1 MAQNQYLRNDSLSQT
16 TAPRPCLFTHSQSHT
31 HNHTFTY
38 THYPV
43 YCYDEVKGIQD
54 LKIYSHADS
63 LIPSLSQEFEYPHQL
78 LACRTVHYD
87 DVPAQLVKLKN
98 FEEFVAACVD
108 TDYEPSDLELT
119 LSSFGLNSSR
129 CSCALCTHE

>member
-1 MAQNQYLRNDSLSQT
+1 MPLYTLT
-16 TAPRPCLFTHSQSHT
+16 ITHSQSHIHIHPLSLVLVMMKAKEFKT
-31 HNHTFTY
+31 
-38 THYPV
+38 
-43 YCYDEVKGIQD
+43 
-54 LKIYSHADS
+54 KIYSHAHS
-63 LIPSLSQEFEYPHQL
+63 LILSLSQEFEYPNQL